1 MPWVLLV
8 SQIKC
13 RGSDAPSNPLS
24 RFEKVQVLACAKSTG
39 KPLGKRHLVYIEIA
53 LLGKFVQPH
62 APQHLNVAVQD
73 LCLGTFL
80 Q

>member
-1 MPWVLLV
+1 MPHL
-8 SQIKC
+8 
-13 RGSDAPSNPLS
+13 PLCLDLK
-24 RFEKVQVLACAKSTG
+24 KVQVLACAKSTG
-39 KPLGKRHLVYIEIA
+39 KPLGKRHLVCIEIA

-80 Q
+80 QWSILL